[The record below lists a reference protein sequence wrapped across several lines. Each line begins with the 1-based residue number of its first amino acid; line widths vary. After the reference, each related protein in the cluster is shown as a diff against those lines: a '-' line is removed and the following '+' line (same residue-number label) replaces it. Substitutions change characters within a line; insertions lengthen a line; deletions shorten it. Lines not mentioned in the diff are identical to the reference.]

1 VAEFRELKLF
11 DRFMVV
17 IIVNIKKA
25 RAFQNNIVL
34 ITTKTLSPPPPLDPS
49 PNSLPYYR
57 SRFGSLT
64 GWGDGIFPDLVPF
77 LVIRRVFELGR
88 W

>member
-1 VAEFRELKLF
+1 
-11 DRFMVV
+11 MVIKV
-17 IIVNIKKA
+17 VKIVNTSSSLSSD
-25 RAFQNNIVL
+25 IVL
-34 ITTKTLSPPPPLDPS
+34 ITTITLSPPPPLDPS